1 MAAGIGDLGRKA
13 RAFGIVVMILTCPEC
28 ATRYVA
34 PDGSIG
40 PAGRV
45 VRCANCHASWRAMP
59 ESEDEPLELAP
70 AAEPDVF
77 DEPEPAAAATPV
89 VEHVSELPGEELPK
103 VFRKRVKAR
112 AENRK
117 AAASGAVF
125 GLALAAVV
133 ALLAALAVSRES
145 VVRAWPKTASAY
157 ALLGMPV
164 NATGLEIDHRPTLE
178 FVDGRPAIVV
188 RGSLRNVEGREVVV
202 PPLKITL
209 LDVDGKP
216 LRTKLS
222 QGQDLKVP
230 AGATR
235 YFEESVLDPPR
246 SVSDVEVSFALEP
259 GRGAAAPKAAGAAKA
274 TGGQQAPLREAH

>member
-1 MAAGIGDLGRKA
+1 MGAGIGDLGRKA
-13 RAFGIVVMILTCPEC
+13 RASGIVVMILTCPEC

-45 VRCANCHASWRAMP
+45 VRCANC
-59 ESEDEPLELAP
+59 
-70 AAEPDVF
+70 
-77 DEPEPAAAATPV
+77 
-89 VEHVSELPGEELPK
+89 
-103 VFRKRVKAR
+103 
-112 AENRK
+112 N
-117 AAASGAVF
+117 ASGAVF
-125 GLALAAVV
+125 GLAA
-133 ALLAALAVSRES
+133 AALVGMLISLAVLREG

-164 NATGLEIDHRPTLE
+164 NATGLEIEHRPTFE
-178 FVDGRPAIVV
+178 FVDGRPAVVV
-188 RGSLRNVEGREVVV
+188 RGSLRNVENREVTV

-222 QGQDLKVP
+222 QGRDLRVP

-246 SVSDVEVSFALEP
+246 AVSDVEVSFAI
-259 GRGAAAPKAAGAAKA
+259 GAAANARRQAPAAEGPKPAAGE
-274 TGGQQAPLREAH
+274 TPSLRPSE